1 MDVSQPAANWLRLPA
16 NSCSL
21 TCVAELHT
29 LLPKLRNAI
38 TIFHHLC
45 RACESTDKPWLPY
58 YYFQSDRQ
66 TNIFCN
72 ADFHSIRLWKTAWK
86 LSELDW
92 NSFSSPCLHLQN
104 TLYTI
109 RLQRD
114 PILKCLNPCSFLH
127 NEEVCLAFCRAQ
139 MKVKILI
146 CIVENGPYGQLQL
159 WKKRSYCFA
168 GLKRSRKF
176 GYEPFVHLKM

>member
-1 MDVSQPAANWLRLPA
+1 MDVNQPAANWLRLPA
-16 NSCSL
+16 NYCSL
-21 TCVAELHT
+21 ACVAELRT

-86 LSELDW
+86 NWASLTGIHFHLPACISKTPSTQSGFSVIPFW
-92 NSFSSPCLHLQN
+92 NA
-104 TLYTI
+104 
-109 RLQRD
+109 
-114 PILKCLNPCSFLH
+114 LNPRSFLH
-127 NEEVCLAFCRAQ
+127 NGEVCLAFCRAQ
-139 MKVKILI
+139 MKVKILV
-146 CIVENGPYGQLQL
+146 CVVENGPYGQLQL
-159 WKKRSYCFA
+159 WKKKRSYCFA

-176 GYEPFVHLKM
+176 G